1 MTKPEKF
8 SLKGWLDRLKAF
20 GPGKQNLR
28 TASGVPGLIPG
39 RGERVDAV
47 SSALPWED
55 CTPDGL
61 FTLRG
66 VKPESPEGLGFTV
79 EIYPQT
85 GVTAEMEKTL
95 IGLAAPLEP
104 GAVLSITCFA
114 SSAVRGIAELMH
126 PEKRERDA
134 FPPLSEEAEGI
145 IDASTAYAAENLV
158 RGAVEQLT
166 PQAPVYPR
174 HWRVWLSVV
183 IPTTKPDDETV
194 REKVLTARRAIVAVL
209 EQAGLYMGIWD
220 ADVLV
225 GTASEILNPQLV
237 RSGDFVRPSANP
249 FEPPFVQV
257 MKADTEVTIEKHRTR
272 FASLDKSSEVHAVG
286 LSVEEYGGHISL
298 ALTSQMLGELG
309 RGGHQIPCPFLFTSI
324 ISVLDNASERV
335 KAVSHRMRALQ
346 MSHTPISQISPWYP
360 EKARQWT
367 IAVNSFQTE
376 GGIARVAHQ
385 YLLLAPA
392 DLEAEAVHSAQ
403 SIARKAGMDV
413 RRTTCLHAQS
423 LMAAL
428 PMCAGPLLVDDM
440 RRCFRIPRRTLA
452 TGICGAPV
460 MTEWQGTPTRDDR
473 DRRTPLLTLVGRRG
487 QIMHIDPFAN
497 PSGNYSATI
506 VGKPGSGKSVV
517 MNQLAF
523 SCLAQGGLVWIIDV
537 GRSYEKTCAV
547 LDGAFLVF
555 DKEHVWDLN
564 PFAILEALAG
574 EDRTEGI
581 ESVVA
586 ILGELVSPGKPLPDL
601 ERSVLINLVASAALT
616 AALKGEIATLADLDA
631 LLAKRAAEDR
641 RLQDLRMQLE
651 PYLNGPLSKWFD
663 GSGRP
668 IDFKSRLTVL
678 ELEGLSAHPALRQA
692 VLMTLMLWIEKTMSL
707 DRRTVKLVLIDEA
720 WDLMGSGHS
729 GKFIASG
736 FRRARKHKG
745 GFVVA
750 TQSLAD
756 FFKSET
762 AEAAWSCADTRI
774 YLRQDAE
781 CLSSLEAKGQ
791 LATDPWFRAAL
802 PSLTTVR
809 GSWSEMIV
817 KVGDA
822 PPAIGRLVLDRYMQV
837 LYSSL
842 PAEVSA
848 VNAWRQAGAS
858 MAFAVNAVAQGQFEP
873 TPEALAK
880 LNPHEDEEE

>member
-1 MTKPEKF
+1 M
-8 SLKGWLDRLKAF
+8 
-20 GPGKQNLR
+20 
-28 TASGVPGLIPG
+28 TASKNPVREFLEILRRIRPGHENLKVASGIPG
-39 RGERVDAV
+39 FIPGTGERVDAF
-47 SSALPWED
+47 STALPWESA
-55 CTPDGL
+55 TPDGL
-61 FTLRG
+61 FTLKG
-66 VKPESPEGLGFTV
+66 DKPENPEGLGFAI
-79 EIYPQT
+79 EIFPQT
-85 GVTAEMEKTL
+85 GVTSEMEKTL
-95 IGLAAPLEP
+95 IGLAAPLEA
-104 GAVLSITCFA
+104 GSVLSITAFA
-114 SSAVRGIAELMH
+114 SSAVRGIAELMV
-126 PEKRERDA
+126 PEARVPDA
-134 FPPLSEEAEGI
+134 FPPLSPEAEGI
-145 IDASTAYAAENLV
+145 IDTATNWAAENLV
-158 RGAVEQLT
+158 KGAVEQLT

-174 HWRVWLSVV
+174 HWRVWLTVV
-183 IPTTKPDDETV
+183 VPTTKPDDEEM
-194 REKVLTARRAIVAVL
+194 REKVLTARRAISAVL
-209 EQAGLYMGIWD
+209 EQAGLFMGVWD

-225 GTASEILNPQLV
+225 GTAAEILNPQLV

-249 FEPPFVQV
+249 FEPPSVQV
-257 MKADTEVTIEKHRTR
+257 MKADTEVTVEKHRIR
-272 FASLDKSSEVHAVG
+272 FETLDRKSAVHAVG
-286 LSVEEYGGHISL
+286 LGVEHYGGHISL
-298 ALTSQMLGELG
+298 ALASQMLGELG
-309 RGGHQIPCPFLFTSI
+309 RGGHQIPCPFLFTCI
-324 ISVLDNASERV
+324 IAVLDSASERV
-335 KAVSHRMRALQ
+335 KAEGHRMRALQ
-346 MSHTPISQISPWYP
+346 MSHTPVSQISPWYP

-385 YLLLAPA
+385 YVLLAPA
-392 DLEAEAVHSAQ
+392 GLEAEAVHAAQ

-413 RRTTCLHAQS
+413 RRTTCLHAQA
-423 LMAAL
+423 LMGAL
-428 PMCAGPLLVDDM
+428 PMCAGPLLVEDM
-440 RRCFRIPRRTLA
+440 KRSFRIQRRTLA
-452 TGICGAPV
+452 TGICGSPV
-460 MTEWQGTPTRDDR
+460 MTEWQGTPIRDDR

-487 QIMHIDPFAN
+487 QIMHVDPFAN
-497 PSGNYSATI
+497 ASGNYSVTI

-564 PFAILEALAG
+564 PFEILEALAG
-574 EDRTEGI
+574 DDRSEGI
-581 ESVVA
+581 ESVVS
-586 ILGELVSPGKPLPDL
+586 ILGELVSPGRPLPDL
-601 ERSVLINLVASAALT
+601 ERSVLIQLTASAAQM
-616 AALKGEIATLADLDA
+616 AAMQGRLATLADLDA
-631 LLAKRAAEDR
+631 LLAERAVHDR
-641 RLQDLRMQLE
+641 RLDDLRMQLE
-651 PYLNGPLSKWFD
+651 PYLNGPLARWFD

-668 IDFKSRLTVL
+668 IDFCSRLTVL

-809 GSWSEMIV
+809 GAWSEMIV

-822 PPAIGRLVLDRYMQV
+822 PPAIGRLVLDRFMQV

-848 VNAWRQAGAS
+848 VNAWREAGAT
-858 MAFAVNAVAQGQFEP
+858 MAASVSAVANGAFEP
-873 TPEALAK
+873 TPEALAA
-880 LNPHEDEEE
+880 LNRNQESDR